1 MPQSLMVI
9 TSLPDMA
16 AARELARSLVE
27 QRLAACV
34 NILPAMQ
41 SVYRWQGMVEQ
52 AEEFALL
59 IKITEARY
67 AELEAAIRVAHP
79 YALPEIVALPIV
91 AGLPAYLAWVAAETK
106 QDIVI

>member
-34 NILPAMQ
+34 NILPAVQ

-59 IKITEARY
+59 IKTTEARY

-91 AGLPAYLAWVAAETK
+91 AGLSAYLAWVAAETK